1 MFKSYTRKGK
11 LPKKSS
17 GKKSSEKKTCKIKS
31 SEKKKLAKKSS
42 EKNARKKSSEKKNRQ
57 KKSSE
62 KVQKFDPLKVQKFLN
77 FASRLQKEAL
87 FCSEMEFRKVK
98 VFGGVV

>member
-1 MFKSYTRKGK
+1 MFKSYARKGK
-11 LPKKSS
+11 LPRK
-17 GKKSSEKKTCKIKS
+17 G
-31 SEKKKLAKKSS
+31 SEKKKFRKKKKKFS
-42 EKNARKKSSEKKNRQ
+42 KKKKKSSEKKNHPKKKKFRKKNRP

-98 VFGGVV
+98 VLGGVV